1 MMRDTKKRYI
11 VTDKNDEIL
20 ARKPEWLKVKRPMG
34 KEYEDVL
41 SLVKEK
47 NLHTVCQSARCPN
60 IGECWANST
69 ATFLILGDE
78 CTRGCAFC
86 AITAGDPKG
95 VVDIDEPE
103 RVAQAVCYLKLK
115 FAVITSVTRDD
126 LEDGGA
132 DIFARTTRAIK
143 EQNPG
148 CGVELLVPD
157 FLGSKE
163 AVTAVVH
170 AKPDVLNHNI
180 ETVPRLYPLIRH
192 GADYARSLELLRYA
206 KELDS
211 SIITKSG
218 IMVGLGE
225 EKEEILCTLEDLRA
239 NGVDTLTIG
248 QYLRPSINHYPVK
261 RYLEVSE
268 FEELENSAKDLGF
281 THVESSPL
289 VRSSYHAER
298 GVNSE
303 KSCG

>member
-1 MMRDTKKRYI
+1 MLEAKKRYI
-11 VTDKNDEIL
+11 VTDENDEIL
-20 ARKPEWLKVKRPMG
+20 ARKPEWLKVRRPMG

-47 NLHTVCQSARCPN
+47 KLHTVCQSARCPN

-69 ATFLILGDE
+69 ATFLILGNE

-95 VVDIDEPE
+95 VVDMGEPE
-103 RVAQAVCYLKLK
+103 RVAQAVNYLKLK

-126 LEDGGA
+126 LKDGGA
-132 DIFARTTRAIK
+132 EIFARTTVAIK

-157 FLGSKE
+157 FLGDKD
-163 AVTAVVH
+163 AIATVVH

-192 GADYARSLELLRYA
+192 GADYARSLELLKYA

-225 EKEEILCTLEDLRA
+225 EKEEIVCTLRDLRA
-239 NGVDTLTIG
+239 HNVETLTIG
-248 QYLRPSINHYPVK
+248 QYLRPSKNHYPVK
-261 RYLEVSE
+261 RYLEVDE
-268 FEELENSAKDLGF
+268 FEELESCAKDLGF

-298 GVNSE
+298 GVVTE
-303 KSCG
+303 KLCK